1 MGSQLGQAETLLQK
15 TERNRLRGLGRVE
28 KMSNDRLPLMAP
40 HALVPGKTGRGRK
53 QERWTENITY
63 DLEQKGD
70 SARLSVSH
78 GIVASSNDAA
88 YCPVSQ
94 SKIGV

>member
-1 MGSQLGQAETLLQK
+1 MTDFHSWHHTHWYLVKQAEG
-15 TERNRLRGLGRVE
+15 ESR
-28 KMSNDRLPLMAP
+28 
-40 HALVPGKTGRGRK
+40 
-53 QERWTENITY
+53 RWTENITY

-70 SARLSVSH
+70 SARRSVSR

-94 SKIGV
+94 SEL